1 MANPAW
7 KFYPTDEFLKLPR
20 DPDPWLIKPLV
31 PAAGWVSLYGEPKK
45 ARKSYL
51 ALGMAN
57 AVGDRSVKDWLGFN
71 VVKHGHVLYV
81 QVDTPHDVWAK
92 RIADIKSGDYGYSF
106 KNVWHASIQY
116 MPYPF
121 NIAEHEDILATMVQD
136 VTQQAGEQPVF
147 IIYDTARKMHAL
159 DENSS
164 QDMTLFMSALENV
177 AGRDKAKLIISHQKK
192 YGVETNGKDEHE
204 AEGGDLMKGM
214 RGSGAVVGAADTI
227 IKMSPK
233 GNMYFQGR
241 AVGESHKKLS
251 FEHVHKKSPCAG
263 ASNCMGYVWVPDED
277 PTKVAARRLLNTYA
291 SGSIRSLAKLL
302 ATERGIELEA
312 ARSILS
318 RMPEA
323 QGRKGAET
331 VTVETPSEDTSE

>member
-1 MANPAW
+1 MATNASW
-7 KFYPTDEFLKLPR
+7 KFYPTDEFLQLPR

-57 AVGDRSVKDWLGFN
+57 AVGDRSHKEWLGFP

-81 QVDTPHDVWAK
+81 QLDTPHDVWAK
-92 RIADIKSGDYGYSF
+92 RIEDIRTGDYGYSF

-121 NIAEHEDILATMVQD
+121 NIAEHEDILYQMVHD
-136 VTQQAGEQPVF
+136 VTREAGEPPVF
-147 IIYDTARKMHAL
+147 IIYDTSRKMHAL

-177 AGRDKAKLIISHQKK
+177 AGRDKAKLLISHQKK
-192 YGVETNGKDEHE
+192 SGLEGGGNEHE
-204 AEGGDLMKGM
+204 QEGGDLMKGQ
-214 RGSGAVVGAADTI
+214 RGSSAVAGAVDTI
-227 IKMSPK
+227 IKMSSK
-233 GNMYFQGR
+233 GNMYYQGR
-241 AVGESHKKLS
+241 AVGEEHKKLS
-251 FEHVHKKSPCAG
+251 FEHVHKKHPCPNAG
-263 ASNCMGYVWVPDED
+263 GRDCMGYTWVLDED
-277 PTKVAARRLLNTYA
+277 PSKVAARRLLTTYPN
-291 SGSIRSLAKLL
+291 GSIYSLAQLL
-302 ATERGIELEA
+302 QKERGIEKFETA
-312 ARSILS
+312 KSIMA

-323 QGRKGAET
+323 QGRKDAIKASE
-331 VTVETPSEDTSE
+331 PSSDES